1 MPSGMIDV
9 ATPDGVADAYLTRP
23 DDERRPGVL
32 LVMDAFGLRPQIE
45 RMADRIAARG
55 FVVLAPNVFYRAGR
69 SPVVPLDGLGDP
81 EQRASVFERVTPLI
95 RELTPERIVR
105 DGGAYLDR

>member
-1 MPSGMIDV
+1 MPSGMIDIE
-9 ATPDGVADAYLTRP
+9 TQDGVADAYLNRP

-32 LVMDAFGLRPQIE
+32 LVIDAFGLRPQIE

-69 SPVVPLDGLGDP
+69 SPVVSLDGLEDP
-81 EQRASVFERVTPLI
+81 AQRNAVFGRVMPLV
-95 RELTPERIVR
+95 RGLTSGEIV
-105 DGGAYLDR
+105 